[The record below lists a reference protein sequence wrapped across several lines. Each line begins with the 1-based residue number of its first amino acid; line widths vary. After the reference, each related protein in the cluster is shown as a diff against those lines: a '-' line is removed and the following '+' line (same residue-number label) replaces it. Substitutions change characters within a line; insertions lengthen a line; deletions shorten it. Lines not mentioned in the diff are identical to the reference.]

1 MDTKK
6 CINNPK
12 DSKKEKRE
20 QKTKKYKI
28 NNKMGDKPKHVNTTL
43 NGNTLNTLTKRQLIR
58 MDF

>member
-28 NNKMGDKPKHVNTTL
+28 NNKMGDKKKDTTGIRSSRTYSYNKH
-43 NGNTLNTLTKRQLIR
+43 
-58 MDF
+58 